1 MRIVI
6 IGNGKVGS
14 TFARQL
20 ALSGHDVTIVDRRQ
34 SALQACS
41 DLDLMSIEGN
51 GASYDVLLDAGVN
64 RADLLIA
71 ATSTDEMNALVCLLG
86 KKIGAK
92 HTIARVRDPNF
103 TKEINLVKEELG
115 LSMAINPELACATEM
130 ARVLRVPSAIKVD
143 SFAKGKVDMLKLQIV
158 EGSPLADLPLAELRR
173 FKANVLICAVERGGE
188 VYIPDGF
195 FRLKAGDRISLV
207 AQPKQATLFFKQAGI
222 PLSPVRK
229 VMLIGGWRIAV
240 YLAKQMIDFGA
251 SVKIIER
258 DPKICNVLAGLV
270 PEATVI
276 CGDGTD
282 HQLLSQEHMEDMDA
296 IATLTGFDEQNI
308 LMSLYAAQVSRA
320 KIITKVNRGSYE
332 GVVDRMEIGSV
343 FYPKYI
349 AAEVVTR
356 YVRAMENSMGSN
368 NVETLYKIV
377 GDRAEALEF
386 KVNRECRVC
395 GKPLQ
400 DLATK
405 RGCLIGSITRGNR
418 VIIPKGQ
425 DTIEPGDSVVVVTT
439 IPGMSDLDDI
449 LERRR

>member
-229 VMLIGGWRIAV
+229 VMLIGGGRIAV

-282 HQLLSQEHMEDMDA
+282 HQLLNQEHMEDMDA

>member
-229 VMLIGGWRIAV
+229 VMLIGGGRIAV

>member
-20 ALSGHDVTIVDRRQ
+20 AMSGHDVTIVDRRQ
-34 SALQACS
+34 SALQACA

-51 GASYDVLLDAGVN
+51 GASYDVLQDAGVDKT
-64 RADLLIA
+64 DLLIA

-103 TKEINLVKEELG
+103 TREINLVKEELG

-158 EGSPLADLPLAELRR
+158 DGSPLADLPVVELRR
-173 FKANVLICAVERGGE
+173 FKASVLICAVERGGE
-188 VYIPDGF
+188 VYIPDGT

-222 PLSPVRK
+222 QLSPVRK
-229 VMLIGGWRIAV
+229 VMLIGGGRIAV

-258 DPKICNVLAGLV
+258 DPKTCNILAGLV

-282 HQLLSQEHMEDMDA
+282 HQLLSQEHIEDMDA

-308 LMSLYAAQVSRA
+308 LMSLYASQISRA

-400 DLATK
+400 ELATK
-405 RGCLIGSITRGNR
+405 KGYLIGSITRGNR

-439 IPGMSDLDDI
+439 IPGMRDLEDI
-449 LERRR
+449 LDRRK

>member
-1 MRIVI
+1 
-6 IGNGKVGS
+6 
-14 TFARQL
+14 
-20 ALSGHDVTIVDRRQ
+20 
-34 SALQACS
+34 
-41 DLDLMSIEGN
+41 
-51 GASYDVLLDAGVN
+51 
-64 RADLLIA
+64 
-71 ATSTDEMNALVCLLG
+71 
-86 KKIGAK
+86 
-92 HTIARVRDPNF
+92 
-103 TKEINLVKEELG
+103 
-115 LSMAINPELACATEM
+115 MAINPELACATEM

-229 VMLIGGWRIAV
+229 VMLIGGGRIAV

>member
-20 ALSGHDVTIVDRRQ
+20 AMSGHDVTIVDRRQ

-143 SFAKGKVDMLKLQIV
+143 SFAKGKVDMLKLQIA

-229 VMLIGGWRIAV
+229 VMLIGGGRIAV

-308 LMSLYAAQVSRA
+308 LMSLYAAQVARA